1 MELPEFDIGIERL
14 EVVFLETLRQV
25 KILRPQCQILY
36 ISTGASAVTSSCVRF
51 SRPPSDDSQLS
62 VTIYNELGIAKHSTK
77 RWVEWRS

>member
-25 KILRPQCQILY
+25 KSSGPNVRYY

-51 SRPPSDDSQLS
+51 ARPSSDDSQLS
-62 VTIYNELGIAKHSTK
+62 VAVYNKLGTAKYSTK
-77 RWVEWRS
+77 RWVEWWP